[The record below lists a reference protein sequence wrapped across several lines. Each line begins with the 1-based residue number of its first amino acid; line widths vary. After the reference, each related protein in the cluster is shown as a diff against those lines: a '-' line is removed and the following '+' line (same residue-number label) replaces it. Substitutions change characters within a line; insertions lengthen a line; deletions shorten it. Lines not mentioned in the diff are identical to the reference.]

1 MKSDPHDVLKWTGIK
16 VKDGRVTSINWIS
29 ERLTGTV
36 PAEIGQLSALT
47 KICLRNNELVGE
59 VPFSICNL
67 TNLKELTLRQNMQL
81 TDELPSSFVK
91 LTNLRKI
98 DLYQTKIANGPRGH
112 FNYENWS
119 DGYGDPKGVESCI
132 HGLLRG
138 TDALRLIKVRYT
150 GSERDKLDD
159 VLTHLGPSQFGVA
172 ITKKRHKE
180 GEVQKIITTLVTRR

>member
-81 TDELPSSFVK
+81 TDELP
-91 LTNLRKI
+91 
-98 DLYQTKIANGPRGH
+98 
-112 FNYENWS
+112 
-119 DGYGDPKGVESCI
+119 
-132 HGLLRG
+132 
-138 TDALRLIKVRYT
+138 
-150 GSERDKLDD
+150 
-159 VLTHLGPSQFGVA
+159 
-172 ITKKRHKE
+172 
-180 GEVQKIITTLVTRR
+180 